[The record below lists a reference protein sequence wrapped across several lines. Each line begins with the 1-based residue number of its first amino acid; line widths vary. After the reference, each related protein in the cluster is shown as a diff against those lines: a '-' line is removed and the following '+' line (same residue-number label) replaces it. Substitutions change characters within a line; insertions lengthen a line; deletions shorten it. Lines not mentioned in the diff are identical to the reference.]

1 MQGTVDMGRSV
12 VCFSVVESLQGMA
25 ALDIWIF
32 AKLRY
37 NSGAGARMCEVP
49 GGR

>member
-1 MQGTVDMGRSV
+1 MGRNDVS
-12 VCFSVVESLQGMA
+12 FSVVESLQGMA

-32 AKLRY
+32 TKLHY
-37 NSGAGARMCEVP
+37 DAGTGARMCEVP